1 MKTIPFF
8 ALFALLFLMSCN
20 KDDDQSVDINEA
32 FELDYRA
39 TKEFEDGNLS
49 ITFENLV
56 EESRCPADAICI
68 WEGRAVVEIKVQEE
82 EEVAMYIL
90 ATSNSMNGDSLLTFQ
105 HNNYEVKL
113 LGVWPFPGVLPGPG
127 PVTNEDYNVELKITA
142 E

>member
-20 KDDDQSVDINEA
+20 KDDDQSVDLNEA

-39 TKEFEDGNLS
+39 TKEFEDGDLS

-56 EESRCPADAICI
+56 EESRCPADAICV

-90 ATSNSMNGDSLLTFQ
+90 ATSNSVDGDSLLTFQ

-113 LGVWPFPGVLPGPG
+113 LGVWPFPGVLPGP
-127 PVTNEDYNVELKITA
+127 VTNEDYNIELEIT
-142 E
+142 EE